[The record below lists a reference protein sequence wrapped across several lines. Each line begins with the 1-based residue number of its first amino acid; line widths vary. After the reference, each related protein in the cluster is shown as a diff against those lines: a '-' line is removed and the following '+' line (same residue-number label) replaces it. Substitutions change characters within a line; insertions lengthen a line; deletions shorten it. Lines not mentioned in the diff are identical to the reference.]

1 MNKVLWFVFSK
12 NGILLQK
19 LSCGSSYGIPVKEPP
34 FNGITETGH
43 ISHVCGDMEAR
54 AFMVDEAVP
63 GPVGYMFVPLR
74 KTYFFL
80 PSEIYRM
87 ACKMEELVYWDNETH
102 FCGRC
107 GGEMVF
113 SSPISKRCAD
123 CGHEVWPVLQV
134 AVIVLVRREDR
145 VLLVQSKGFKS
156 DYMGLVAGFVETG
169 ETIEQAVHR
178 EVMEET
184 QIKIKNLRYIKSQ
197 VWPFPSNLMVGFTAD
212 YESGDICIQKSEL
225 SKGGWFARDEMPTL
239 PDEASIARQIIDAWI
254 NREI

>member
-1 MNKVLWFVFSK
+1 
-12 NGILLQK
+12 
-19 LSCGSSYGIPVKEPP
+19 
-34 FNGITETGH
+34 
-43 ISHVCGDMEAR
+43 
-54 AFMVDEAVP
+54 
-63 GPVGYMFVPLR
+63 
-74 KTYFFL
+74 
-80 PSEIYRM
+80 
-87 ACKMEELVYWDNETH
+87 
-102 FCGRC
+102 
-107 GGEMVF
+107 MVF

-134 AVIVLVRREDR
+134 AVIALVRREDK
-145 VLLVQSKGFKS
+145 VLLVQSKSFKS

-169 ETIEQAVHR
+169 ETLEQAVHR

-197 VWPFPSNLMVGFTAD
+197 VWPFPSNLMAGFTAD